1 MNNTT
6 PILLKMKEP
15 AFSDEQLLKLL
26 TEDSSE
32 AFKILFDQYYNTL
45 VRVLIKYSKD
55 EEQVKDWIQ
64 EINVRLWE
72 NRKRI
77 QFEAIDNFKGYLIVT
92 ARNHAVK
99 SLGRKR
105 QPDLVPNEEI
115 GNYEIA
121 DNNLVESL
129 EEEELLKA
137 YQAALAKLPPQMQK
151 AYFLNRERGL
161 SYSKVAEQLGISIK
175 TVEAQIS
182 RAIAILRQEL
192 NVFLQ

>member
-32 AFKILFDQYYNTL
+32 AFKILFDQYYNML

-77 QFEAIDNFKGYLIVT
+77 QFEAINNFRGYLIVT

-99 SLGRKR
+99 SLGRKK
-105 QPDLVPNEEI
+105 QLDVVLNGEI
-115 GNYEIA
+115 GRYEIA

-129 EEEELLKA
+129 EEEELLRA
-137 YQAALAKLPPQMQK
+137 YQAALTKLPPQTQK
-151 AYFLNRERGL
+151 AYFLNREKGL
-161 SYSKVAEQLGISIK
+161 SYSKVAEELGISIK
-175 TVEAQIS
+175 TVEAQIA
-182 RAIAILRQEL
+182 RAMSILRQEL